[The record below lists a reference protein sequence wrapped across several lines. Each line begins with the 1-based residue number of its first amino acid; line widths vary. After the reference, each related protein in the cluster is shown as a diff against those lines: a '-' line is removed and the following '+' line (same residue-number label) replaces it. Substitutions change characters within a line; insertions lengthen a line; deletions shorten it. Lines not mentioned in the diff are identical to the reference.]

1 MAAFNRHQVEYV
13 VIGGISAIAH
23 GSAMFTKDTD
33 FCYRRTKANIIRMV
47 EALSDLH
54 ARPRNFEAALPFSL
68 DVATIW
74 NGGTSLSATCLW
86 QPKLRRYTVNKVA
99 QRVAPIFIGGSFRCY
114 PAQLYFL
121 ENSVAARR
129 RNQRARRIRDPAW
142 VT

>member
-1 MAAFNRHQVEYV
+1 MWRSPAA
-13 VIGGISAIAH
+13 S
-23 GSAMFTKDTD
+23 
-33 FCYRRTKANIIRMV
+33 
-47 EALSDLH
+47 LSG
-54 ARPRNFEAALPFSL
+54 ASKPVS
-68 DVATIW
+68 VATIW

-129 RNQRARRIRDPAW
+129 PNQRARRTFHPAW
-142 VT
+142 VTWTPLFAVAGKPGQKRIASLPECEHKCRSTIGCNRLG